1 MNENIRL
8 EPYSQIQHGGIASL
22 VVDQG
27 PLGVTVTREAD
38 GKIAFDE
45 LTYDE
50 INDGLRTGHIVVQD
64 GYHSEE
70 AARQRTKFG
79 EQVVTQLPRKQREKV
94 FFGQTWCDF
103 FLDAEARG
111 EIGRNWRDVD
121 AWILKVAPQIAKHIP
136 QPEGPA
142 QKRKYCGKKRLRNEI
157 DSPSSSTLLR
167 WVRKYQDAGRSVLA
181 LIDKRYLAGRTK
193 VKFGPESAALLRKCA
208 DRYASFKRP
217 SKKSVIRQAKRAFRL
232 ANAFR
237 VDRGLPALE
246 VPSDSTIYREINRLE
261 PYYVMCQR

>member
-142 QKRKYCGKKRLRNEI
+142 QKRKYCGKKRSRNEI

-193 VKFGPESAALLRKCA
+193 VKFGPESAALDLSRFDA
-208 DRYASFKRP
+208 AP
-217 SKKSVIRQAKRAFRL
+217 LIAFTATKEMNYGTETDGRISPGCG
-232 ANAFR
+232 A
-237 VDRGLPALE
+237 
-246 VPSDSTIYREINRLE
+246 DSTD
-261 PYYVMCQR
+261 QWA